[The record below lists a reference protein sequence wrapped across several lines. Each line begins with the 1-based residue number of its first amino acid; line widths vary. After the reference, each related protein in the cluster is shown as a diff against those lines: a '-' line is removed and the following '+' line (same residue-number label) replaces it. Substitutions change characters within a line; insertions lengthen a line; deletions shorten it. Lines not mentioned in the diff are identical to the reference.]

1 MICYFW
7 LQQWWIHR
15 NLYRYTGFC
24 FPAETMPELVQAA
37 QVYAPTRT
45 LQIWKSLLNWLAF
58 FFQIFVQILKGTPC
72 VTQVL
77 SYFGVR
83 NSSLLSSS
91 PQFKPLP
98 DVEPPE
104 EEEAPPPS
112 SVALSTLQITTGSVP
127 ISVEEE
133 HLQKLTVNSRN

>member
-1 MICYFW
+1 MV
-7 LQQWWIHR
+7 
-15 NLYRYTGFC
+15 NPPELYRFAGFC

-58 FFQIFVQILKGTPC
+58 FFQIFLQILRGTPF
-72 VTQVL
+72 VAQVL

-83 NSSLLSSS
+83 NSSLLTSS
-91 PQFKPLP
+91 QHFKPLP

-104 EEEAPPPS
+104 EDSAAAAPS
-112 SVALSTLQITTGSVP
+112 SVALSTLQITTGIVP

-133 HLQKLTVNSRN
+133 RLPKLTVKSRN